1 MIQADD
7 RLKAIFDEAVKI
19 AKSHSHE
26 YVTLEHLLFVL
37 LLQPEVD
44 DLLQSNKNIQ
54 VDALMND
61 LQNHIENELNEI
73 KVQAE
78 DFPKRTQAVERTV
91 NRAFTT
97 AIFSGKEYVDAFQL
111 IISIYGEKNAH
122 AVFFLNKHGLTKK
135 IVVDYL
141 VEVGS
146 DVPDETAVNPKQA
159 SKILKQYT
167 TDLNEQ
173 ARNNKTF
180 HVIGR
185 QDVVDEIVLVLGRKT
200 KNNVI
205 MIGDPG
211 VGKTAIAEGLAHMIV
226 ENKVP
231 DVIKDHTI
239 FSVDV
244 GALIA
249 GSKYRGDFEERL
261 KVLLAILEKNDKA
274 IMFIDEAHMMHGAG
288 SGGQGGVDLANLL
301 KPALARGD
309 LKVIASTTWEEYRKH
324 FEKDRALMRRF
335 GKVNIEEPTVD
346 HAKQIMQGLSNQFAE
361 YHGVKITKEAVDAS
375 VDLSVKHITD
385 RQLPDKSIDVLDRA
399 CSKAKIFDAFRDVS
413 LTDIQHQ
420 VAQISGVKFESIE
433 QTKTK
438 SIENLGDTI
447 KKQVFG
453 QDSVIE
459 KLVDNVIVAQAGLKQ
474 ENKPVGSFL
483 CVGPTGCGK
492 TETARQLAEGLGMTL
507 VKFDMSEYQE
517 KHSIAKLIGSPP
529 GYVGYEDSN
538 MGGGML
544 INEIE
549 KNPHA
554 VVLFDEVEKA
564 HRDVSN
570 MLLQVMDYGTVT
582 GSNGKKADCRNI
594 TLILTSNLGAEEME
608 KASLGFGEPQRTED
622 DDAMKRFFPPEFRNR
637 LDAVV
642 KFSKLGKETMKKI
655 VGKFLQELNTMT
667 IEKGV
672 EVNANEEAV
681 EFLIEKGF
689 DAKLGA
695 RPLAR
700 IIDNEIK
707 KPLSR
712 MILFGEL
719 QDGGRV
725 EVTVK
730 DKKLAID
737 YKKPVVIQKQK
748 IKKVNEKTS

>member
-7 RLKAIFDEAVKI
+7 RLKAIFDEAIKI

-37 LLQPEVD
+37 LIQPELD
-44 DLLQSNKNIQ
+44 EMLQSHESIKATDLL
-54 VDALMND
+54 ND

-73 KVQAE
+73 KVTTE
-78 DFPKRTQAVERTV
+78 IYPKRTQSTDRTV

-97 AIFSGKEYVDAFQL
+97 AIFSGKDSVDAFQL
-111 IISIYGEKNAH
+111 IISMYAEKNSH
-122 AVFFLNKHGLTKK
+122 AVYFLNKNGLTKK
-135 IVVDYL
+135 LIVNYL

-146 DVPDETAVNPKQA
+146 EIPEETLINPKQA

-173 ARNNKTF
+173 AKKNKTF

-261 KVLLAILEKNDKA
+261 KVLLSVLEKNDKA

-335 GKVNIEEPTVD
+335 GKVNIEEPSVD
-346 HAKQIMQGLSNQFAE
+346 HAKEIMQGLKKQFE
-361 YHGVKITKEAVDAS
+361 DYHNVKINNEAVDAT

-399 CSKAKIFDAFRDVS
+399 CSKAKIFDAFKDVS

-420 VAQISGVKFESIE
+420 VSQISGIKFESIE

-438 SIENLGDTI
+438 RIENLGETI
-447 KKQVFG
+447 KGQVFG
-453 QDSVIE
+453 QDDVIE

-517 KHSIAKLIGSPP
+517 KHSVAKLIGAPP
-529 GYVGYEDSN
+529 GYVGYDD
-538 MGGGML
+538 GTTGAGQL
-544 INEIE
+544 VNELE
-549 KNPHA
+549 KHPNA
-554 VVLFDEVEKA
+554 VILFDEVEKA
-564 HRDVSN
+564 HRDV
-570 MLLQVMDYGTVT
+570 MTILLQAMDDAVITS
-582 GSNGKKADCRNI
+582 SNGKKVRLNNS
-594 TLILTSNLGAEEME
+594 ILLMTSNLGSEDMQ
-608 KASLGFGEPQRTED
+608 SNTLGFTDNKIHDGEVD
-622 DDAMKRFFPPEFRNR
+622 INNFFSPEFRNR
-637 LDAVV
+637 LDAVLRFKSLDKSIMSNIV
-642 KFSKLGKETMKKI
+642 NKFVAQLNEQMIEKKI
-655 VGKFLQELNTMT
+655 TVKLT
-667 IEKGV
+667 K
-672 EVNANEEAV
+672 NANKQIQTE
-681 EFLIEKGF
+681 GF
-689 DAKLGA
+689 DKKMGA
-695 RPLAR
+695 RPLQRVINNR
-700 IIDNEIK
+700 IK
-707 KPLSR
+707 LPLSKK
-712 MILFGEL
+712 ILFENIENQKL
-719 QDGGRV
+719 
-725 EVTVK
+725 TVDFNK
-730 DKKLAID
+730 EEDTFTI
-737 YKKPVVIQKQK
+737 
-748 IKKVNEKTS
+748 T